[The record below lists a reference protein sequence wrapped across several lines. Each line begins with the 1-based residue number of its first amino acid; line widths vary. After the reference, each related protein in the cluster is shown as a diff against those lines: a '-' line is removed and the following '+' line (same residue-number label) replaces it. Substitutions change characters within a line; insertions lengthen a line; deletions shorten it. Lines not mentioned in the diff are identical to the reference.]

1 MTEGFLPLIHYPMQL
16 DNFKD
21 NRLDKNSKL
30 EFTNLTQLFASNN
43 MNHGVIG
50 LTFNMASYIY
60 DYIKQHNYKTAID
73 VGTYKGGSA
82 ILISLRWRKFKGLYN

>member
-1 MTEGFLPLIHYPMQL
+1 MRLFIQLFLNFYRILQVKLLSKSLFKVNPGHMTEGFLPLIHYPMQL

-50 LTFNMASYIY
+50 LTFNMA
-60 DYIKQHNYKTAID
+60 
-73 VGTYKGGSA
+73 
-82 ILISLRWRKFKGLYN
+82 LYL